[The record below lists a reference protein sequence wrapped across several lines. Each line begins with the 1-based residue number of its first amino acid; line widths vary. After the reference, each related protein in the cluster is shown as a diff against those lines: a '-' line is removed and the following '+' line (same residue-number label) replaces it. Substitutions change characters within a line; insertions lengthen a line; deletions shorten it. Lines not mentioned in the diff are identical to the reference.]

1 VVRSGSR
8 VRVNLRVLETVLRHA
23 LRAEGLRHRELT
35 LALLDAEEMREANRQ
50 FHAADEATDHL
61 GFQYEAPQGEVSGDI
76 LICPEVCVEQAAD
89 FGETPRREI
98 ARVAMHGVLHLA
110 GWQDDTPAR
119 RKRMRAREDELLA
132 GLVALR
138 GPARWLEGGSHG
150 R

>member
-8 VRVNLRVLETVLRHA
+8 VRVNLRVLDTVLRHA